1 VNDILR
7 LSKVGS
13 QELRLT
19 DVNLSDITQI
29 SVEEFK
35 RIYSAI
41 KYKISIQPQMVIK
54 ADPGLV
60 RILMDNLIG
69 NAMKFSM
76 KSNSPEIEIGKVKH
90 NGEDV
95 YYVKDNGVG
104 LDKDKSG
111 KIFEPFVRLH
121 SSRDFPGTGVGL
133 AIVNKIIQKH
143 NGKIWI
149 SSEPGK
155 GTTFY
160 FVLSA
165 P

>member
-76 KSNSPEIEIGKVKH
+76 KSNSPEIEIGKVQ
-90 NGEDV
+90 
-95 YYVKDNGVG
+95 
-104 LDKDKSG
+104 
-111 KIFEPFVRLH
+111 
-121 SSRDFPGTGVGL
+121 T
-133 AIVNKIIQKH
+133 Q
-143 NGKIWI
+143 W
-149 SSEPGK
+149 
-155 GTTFY
+155 
-160 FVLSA
+160 
-165 P
+165 